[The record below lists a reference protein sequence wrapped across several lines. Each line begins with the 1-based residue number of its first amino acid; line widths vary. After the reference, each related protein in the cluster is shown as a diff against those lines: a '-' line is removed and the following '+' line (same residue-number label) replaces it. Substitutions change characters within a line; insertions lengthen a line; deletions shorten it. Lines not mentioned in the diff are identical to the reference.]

1 MKKNNILIAVIAA
14 TLIVVAFCA
23 AACVT
28 TEDTQINDAFA
39 LAAESG
45 YLKVEVS
52 DDNGVFYIYD
62 NGTVTD
68 TYNLGIKF
76 EDVVGGKGEAVVL
89 KREKLKEGYGCERED
104 GQISL
109 AGELTGTG
117 SLGIDG
123 AKITL
128 EADTSAKKLTTFIIN
143 YTDANGYKVKI
154 SLA

>member
-14 TLIVVAFCA
+14 TLIVVALCA

-89 KREKLKEGYGCERED
+89 NRENLKEGYVCERED
-104 GQISL
+104 VIISL
-109 AGELTGTG
+109 AGELTGTV
-117 SLGIDG
+117 SLCIVV
-123 AKITL
+123 
-128 EADTSAKKLTTFIIN
+128 F
-143 YTDANGYKVKI
+143 
-154 SLA
+154 